1 MKTYLM
7 SLLGAA
13 LLSILVSHLSP
24 EGERGGIAKH
34 VHLLSSL
41 LLICVL
47 LAPVQ
52 RLIDTLPSLLEGEW
66 LTQTENAR
74 DDTIYREQLQEAIKK
89 SSADYFT
96 DMLAKTLCDEFSIS
110 QEELWCR
117 VLWDPTASELTPTGV
132 TVVLSGRAVWQDPAK
147 IRATVEAL
155 VKCPC
160 DVVIE

>member
-66 LTQTENAR
+66 LTQTEDAR
-74 DDTIYREQLQEAIKK
+74 DDAIYREQLQEAIKK
-89 SSADYFT
+89 SSADY
-96 DMLAKTLCDEFSIS
+96 LEC
-110 QEELWCR
+110 
-117 VLWDPTASELTPTGV
+117 
-132 TVVLSGRAVWQDPAK
+132 
-147 IRATVEAL
+147 
-155 VKCPC
+155 
-160 DVVIE
+160 